1 MKIVI
6 KVGTQSILSDSGQ
19 PQLSIL
25 HELVKQIVSL
35 QQAGHHVILVSS
47 GAVCSGRKLMC
58 DFLKKDKLNSI
69 GQKQLLASVGQPELM
84 RLYAGLFKS
93 HQCMVSQLLLS
104 KYDFQ
109 SRQHYLNISRLLHE
123 LLKYTD
129 IIPIINE
136 NDTVAIDELVFT
148 DNDEL
153 AGLIAAQINADK
165 LILLTNVDGVYT
177 AHPSDPEA
185 KLISII
191 DPNENWPTVS
201 GSKSSLGRGGM
212 LSKLNTAKKMAGLGI
227 PTAIANIT
235 LPSVITEIM
244 ENKPVGTSVLAHK
257 KKSNIKRW
265 IAFNSDKK
273 MGSISINKNL
283 YQLLMDNK
291 HVLSLLPVGIEAFTG
306 EFQKGDLI
314 EIKNPDQQEIGIGI
328 ARYDWKRL
336 SEYLG
341 KKNKPAFIHYDH
353 LHLF

>member
-6 KVGTQSILSDSGQ
+6 KVGTQSILSDNGQ

-25 HELVKQIVSL
+25 QELVKQIVFL
-35 QQAGHHVILVSS
+35 QHCGHHVILVSS
-47 GAVCSGRKLMC
+47 GAVGSGRKLMS
-58 DFLKKDKLNSI
+58 DFLKMDKLNSV
-69 GQKQLLASVGQPELM
+69 GQKQLLASLGQPELM
-84 RLYAGLFKS
+84 RLYAELFKT
-93 HQCMVSQLLLS
+93 HRIMVSQLLLS

-123 LLKYTD
+123 LLKYND

-165 LILLTNVDGVYT
+165 LIVLTNVDGVYT
-177 AHPSDPEA
+177 SHPSDPGA
-185 KLISII
+185 KLISVI
-191 DPNENWPTVS
+191 DPNQHWPTIS

-212 LSKLNTAKKMAGLGI
+212 LSKLNTAKNMAGLGI
-227 PTAIANIT
+227 STTIANIAT
-235 LPSVITEIM
+235 SSVIIEIM
-244 ENKPVGTSVLAHK
+244 ENKPVGTTVLALK

-283 YQLLMDNK
+283 YQLLLDNH
-291 HVLSLLPVGIEAFTG
+291 HVLSLLPVGIDTFTG
-306 EFQKGDLI
+306 EFQKGDLV